1 MGFSRDIFARYQ
13 ETKMAINQ
21 QTLTGGLLV
30 EYVGTSLPNQKE
42 NDLGERVTADTLKTF
57 FNVLFMPLTFP

>member
-1 MGFSRDIFARYQ
+1 LQAYKVMGFSRDVFTRYQ

-30 EYVGTSLPNQKE
+30 EYVGKSLPN
-42 NDLGERVTADTLKTF
+42 
-57 FNVLFMPLTFP
+57 